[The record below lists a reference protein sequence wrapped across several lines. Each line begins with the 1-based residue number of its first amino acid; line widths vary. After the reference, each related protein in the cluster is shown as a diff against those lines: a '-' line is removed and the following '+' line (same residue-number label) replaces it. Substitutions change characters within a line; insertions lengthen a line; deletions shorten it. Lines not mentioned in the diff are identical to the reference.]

1 MGTKMKL
8 DKSSPRRRLVFLRKV
23 LGLTQ
28 KEFSARAGIPLR
40 SYQKI
45 EYGEMDLNTD
55 LIFKISDQFPIRPS
69 FFFKVYEPIEKGPL
83 KNEFLADG
91 IEHKIIHELRGIIE
105 GHKSQLTPRSFLT
118 SENSLKAIVL
128 NKNLQS
134 TLDAKKSKYA
144 SSNTGLDKELLSLWF
159 CHILNNTEVY
169 SMGIIEHKFN
179 GTLAHKTISINYLAK
194 KSFDKPEV
202 RSHHVDISQ
211 FPEPSESDMKT
222 LCASLSKQIN
232 SDILLLPPLV

>member
-28 KEFSARAGIPLR
+28 KDFSARAGIPLR

-55 LIFKISDQFPIRPS
+55 LIFKISDEFPISPS
-69 FFFKVYEPIEKGPL
+69 FFFKIYEPAKSISAKDHLITDEIEL
-83 KNEFLADG
+83 K
-91 IEHKIIHELRGIIE
+91 IMHELRGIVE
-105 GHKSQLTPRSFLT
+105 VHKNQIPTKSLLT
-118 SENSLKAIVL
+118 SENSLKSITL

-134 TLDAKKSKYA
+134 TLEANKSKYI
-144 SSNTGLDKELLSLWF
+144 SSTTSINKESLSLWF
-159 CHILNNTEVY
+159 CHILNNNEVY
-169 SMGIIEHKFN
+169 SMGIVDHKFN
-179 GTLAHKTISINYLAK
+179 GTGHKTISINYLAK
-194 KSFDKPEV
+194 KNFDTPEV

-211 FPEPSESDMKT
+211 FPEPSESDMKS
-222 LCASLSKQIN
+222 LCASLSKQIS
-232 SDILLLPPLV
+232 SDVLLLPPLA